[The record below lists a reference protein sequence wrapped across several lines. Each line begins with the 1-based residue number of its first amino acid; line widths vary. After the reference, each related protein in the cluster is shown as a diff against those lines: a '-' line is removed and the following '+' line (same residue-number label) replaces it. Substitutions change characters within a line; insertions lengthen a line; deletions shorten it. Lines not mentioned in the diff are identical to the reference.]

1 MAEALRRSG
10 VPAEPGVDA
19 DALDDTGLVPV
30 LGAGEPVGEI
40 RAAF

>member
-10 VPAEPGVDA
+10 VPTDPGVDA

>member
-10 VPAEPGVDA
+10 VPAEAGVDA
-19 DALDDTGLVPV
+19 DALDDTGRVPV